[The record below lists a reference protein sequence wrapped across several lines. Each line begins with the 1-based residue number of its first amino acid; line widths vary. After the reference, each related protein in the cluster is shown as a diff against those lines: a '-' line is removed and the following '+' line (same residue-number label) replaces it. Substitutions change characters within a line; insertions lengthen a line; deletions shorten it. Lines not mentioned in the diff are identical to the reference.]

1 MRRAKAVAI
10 RHAAED
16 RLATR
21 KVNGLILQEALAKR
35 AGIVHT
41 TESPC
46 PRCGCVPGD
55 AWGCEDC
62 TIADCPCSEREDEEE
77 DTR

>member
-1 MRRAKAVAI
+1 
-10 RHAAED
+10 
-16 RLATR
+16 
-21 KVNGLILQEALAKR
+21 VNQI
-35 AGIVHT
+35 IHT

-46 PRCGCVPGD
+46 PQCGCVPGD

-62 TIADCPCSEREDEEE
+62 TNPDCPCGEREDEEE